1 MPLTRGSIWRSLS
14 GRTPLR
20 GGLGRRILLWFLVL
34 SLVPLLVSNSVGF
47 VVSRGIIEQQM
58 RRYLRALAEL
68 QAEQVATE
76 VERHQLFLA
85 GIAAANSTLFRTIPA
100 AAAAVKTGERSGRSA
115 TPLEAH
121 LDHELRELESLTE
134 LFVIDREGTLVAAT
148 DQTRLGQDWSASQ
161 LFRQGRAEHYF
172 GGDWET
178 RNESVVPVYRL
189 GVPIRDD
196 QLTTIGVLGATVGF
210 EKLQSF
216 LSIPEHLA
224 IDVHAFIVDHS
235 GRPVFVSHPHTPID
249 YQERLPSP
257 LANRPSGSVARYV
270 NYEGVEVVGTSVAVP
285 GVAWLHISEV
295 SVTSALGQ
303 LRGLAFLAAGLE
315 SVFALLLVTVVWF
328 VARSIVGPLR
338 RLVGAAERI
347 RKGDLG
353 VEVEIERD
361 DELGDLGRTFN
372 QMSSELQ
379 ASAIEIR
386 ELHEQELRRAAQ
398 LASVGELA
406 SGIAHE
412 IKNPLVGFASGVDL
426 LARQVELDS
435 KSAAILEQ
443 MQAQVHRMES
453 AIQDLLSYARPKE
466 PLLTWTEP
474 KQLLERLIALVRP
487 QADAAGVRITAQ
499 QAEGLPKVRVD
510 PELLTQALINLA
522 LNAIQAMKPGG
533 MLQIS
538 LQGADGNVRFAI
550 TDTGVGIESEQ
561 MDRIYRP
568 FYTTKHQGTGLG
580 LAITRGIVERHGG
593 HMEIESVVGEG
604 STFTL
609 VIPAMP
615 QEAVVP

>member
-1 MPLTRGSIWRSLS
+1 M
-14 GRTPLR
+14 
-20 GGLGRRILLWFLVL
+20 
-34 SLVPLLVSNSVGF
+34 
-47 VVSRGIIEQQM
+47 
-58 RRYLRALAEL
+58 
-68 QAEQVATE
+68 
-76 VERHQLFLA
+76 
-85 GIAAANSTLFRTIPA
+85 
-100 AAAAVKTGERSGRSA
+100 
-115 TPLEAH
+115 
-121 LDHELRELESLTE
+121 
-134 LFVIDREGTLVAAT
+134 
-148 DQTRLGQDWSASQ
+148 
-161 LFRQGRAEHYF
+161 
-172 GGDWET
+172 
-178 RNESVVPVYRL
+178 
-189 GVPIRDD
+189 
-196 QLTTIGVLGATVGF
+196 
-210 EKLQSF
+210 
-216 LSIPEHLA
+216 
-224 IDVHAFIVDHS
+224 
-235 GRPVFVSHPHTPID
+235 
-249 YQERLPSP
+249 
-257 LANRPSGSVARYV
+257 
-270 NYEGVEVVGTSVAVP
+270 
-285 GVAWLHISEV
+285 
-295 SVTSALGQ
+295 
-303 LRGLAFLAAGLE
+303 
-315 SVFALLLVTVVWF
+315 
-328 VARSIVGPLR
+328 R

-379 ASAIEIR
+379 TSAIEIR

-466 PLLTWTEP
+466 PLFTWTEP